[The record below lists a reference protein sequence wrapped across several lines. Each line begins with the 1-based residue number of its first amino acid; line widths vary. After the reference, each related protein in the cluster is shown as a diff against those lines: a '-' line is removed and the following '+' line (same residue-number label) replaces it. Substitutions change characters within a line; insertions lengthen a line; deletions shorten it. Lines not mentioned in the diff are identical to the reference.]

1 MPVARRTGFTLI
13 ETLMV
18 IVVISLAGLIAL
30 PKFRD
35 GQSQSNLRSATHK
48 VVSLYSAARSNSM
61 ASGRP
66 TYLHLADNLVYVT
79 ASPRRKAPIGANV
92 QDTLTAAEN
101 IYTQYGVSVVGS
113 ADSILIN
120 RNGLGTAATI
130 RLIKGSRAD
139 TLTISP
145 YGQVDK

>member
-1 MPVARRTGFTLI
+1 VARRTGFTLI
-13 ETLMV
+13 EMLLV
-18 IVVISLAGLIAL
+18 IVIVSLTGLIAL

-35 GQSQSNLRSATHK
+35 GQQQSNLRSSRAK
-48 VVSLYSAARSNSM
+48 VAALYSAARSTSM

-66 TYLHLADNLVYVT
+66 TYLHLMGNQVYVT
-79 ASPRRKAPIGANV
+79 ASGRQKAPIGANV
-92 QDTLTAAEN
+92 QDTTTPPEN
-101 IYTQYGVSVVGS
+101 LYTQYGVTVIGS

-130 RLIKGSRAD
+130 RLVKGSRAD
-139 TLTISP
+139 TLTISQ